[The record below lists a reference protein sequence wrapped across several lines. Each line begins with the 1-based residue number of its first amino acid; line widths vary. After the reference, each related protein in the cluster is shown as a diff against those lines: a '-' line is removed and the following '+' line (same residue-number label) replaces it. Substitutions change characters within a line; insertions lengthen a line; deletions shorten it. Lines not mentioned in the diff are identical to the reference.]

1 MALFSMLRRPTY
13 SALALAARAVG
24 SARTFHRAISTVPT
38 FSGDHSPRSSFPTQR
53 FSTATATATAT
64 ATELIGN
71 ESLIGGLE
79 SEIKCT
85 QERKI
90 KIPEVPDEFPFE
102 IIDIPGEKT
111 ILLKRQFQGETI
123 QVGVD
128 APHVFPADEDSDEYE
143 NDDPGIPMVVSVS
156 KENGMQL
163 EFGVTGF
170 EEDVSIDSLS
180 IVHPDH
186 SPEQFPYD
194 GPEFHELDE
203 GLQNAF
209 YKYLEA
215 RGIQC
220 SMTIFLTD
228 YMRKK
233 DNKEYLLWL
242 KNLKAYVEQ

>member
-24 SARTFHRAISTVPT
+24 SARTFHRTISTVPT

-53 FSTATATATAT
+53 FSTATATAT

-102 IIDIPGEKT
+102 IIDFPGEKT

-143 NDDPGIPMVVSVS
+143 NDDPGIPMV
-156 KENGMQL
+156 
-163 EFGVTGF
+163 
-170 EEDVSIDSLS
+170 VSIDSLS

-242 KNLKAYVEQ
+242 KNLKGYIEQ